1 MPMNK
6 PKTIYIDLTSL
17 CDRHWTGVEQFTF
30 FFSKTLSSHF
40 EKLNIINLYLYS
52 SKHQEPPKGI
62 EYFFLGKNRGRLIT
76 DYLLLPLFMLI
87 HKPEYIVFP
96 AIHPSLLCWIFKSK
110 KTKIITVIHD
120 TVPWHYA
127 QTMSWIG
134 RLLIQRC
141 KTALKKSYMILTVSE
156 TEKAALQQLNPQ
168 ATIFC
173 VYSCI
178 ADEVLGKE
186 TNILETLSLNKK
198 NYILSVS
205 TLEPRKN
212 FEYTLNTL
220 YKLVER
226 HPHLKIVLT
235 GRSGWSYTPI
245 MNVIKK
251 LNDHII
257 FPGYVSNTDL
267 STLYKNALC
276 YITLPIHEGFGKT
289 PIEALLNGT
298 PVIVSDIPVF
308 HELLK
313 SGVLFLPLNDEQKAL
328 QILEDN
334 IDKMTDL
341 YIDHTDYQKFLEE
354 NYYTLLPVNLF
365 Q

>member
-1 MPMNK
+1 MNK
-6 PKTIYIDLTSL
+6 PKTVYIDLTSL
-17 CDRHWTGVEQFTF
+17 CDRYWTGIEQFTF
-30 FFSKTLSSHF
+30 FLSKTLSLHF
-40 EKLNIINLYLYS
+40 DNLKIINLSLHS
-52 SKHQEPPKGI
+52 SKNREPPKGI
-62 EYFFLGKNRGRLIT
+62 EHFFLGKNRGRLIT

-120 TVPWHYA
+120 TIPWRYA
-127 QTMSWIG
+127 RTMSWIG
-134 RLLIQRC
+134 RLLIQRS
-141 KTALKKSYMILTVSE
+141 KIALKKSYMILTVSE

-168 ATIFC
+168 AAIFC
-173 VYSCI
+173 VYNCI
-178 ADEVLGKE
+178 ANDVLGKE

-212 FEYTLNTL
+212 FEYTLNML
-220 YKLVER
+220 HKLIER

-235 GRSGWSYTPI
+235 GRTGWGYRPI

-251 LNDHII
+251 LNDNII
-257 FPGYVSNTDL
+257 FTGYVSNADL

-276 YITLPIHEGFGKT
+276 YITLPVHEGFGKT
-289 PIEALLNGT
+289 PLEALLNGT

-308 HELLK
+308 RELLK
-313 SGVLFLPLNDEQKAL
+313 SGVLFLPLKDEQKAL

-334 IDKMTDL
+334 IDKMDDL
-341 YIDHTDYQKFLEE
+341 SIDHIYYQKFLEE
-354 NYYTLLPVNLF
+354 NYHTLLPVNLF